1 MSDKAKSYRNTALI
15 AISSV
20 INILFSVIKNK
31 FLAVWLG
38 PAGLGKFSILNDFIS
53 FVSSMTSMG
62 VSNSGV
68 QAISQASTQS
78 NSKVRTVYNSLIRF
92 FTIISVIVTIA
103 IIVFAKQIST
113 LLVHNDSL
121 IWFLRVA
128 AIVVVI
134 KIRSQVQSALITG
147 MQRVGLLAKANI
159 YNGIIVTIV
168 SIALVWI
175 LRDESIPYLVITI
188 ALVSWAISYTQTRKV
203 LAELPNTKN
212 RISKADIKP
221 ILLLGVA
228 TLWASLLENVVNL
241 VAKSSIT
248 KQFQEDHLGYYQVAI
263 GITFQYIG
271 FITSSIT
278 SDYYPR
284 LVATVSKGS
293 DEVAKFVNQQIGI
306 SISLIMPLLLTM
318 LTFSKLF
325 ITLLFSKKFLP
336 SNDLISYSVAG
347 TLLLVV
353 CWPIAYVFLAHRATK
368 TYLLSEFVGNSSHL
382 ILILIAIGLNNFPFL
397 GLAYVL
403 HYIIYLLLIVYLF
416 YINFDGYITK
426 DNIKLFIINLLLVGL
441 IIIGKKLLPETI
453 SYIIGSVLILVY
465 LYLSRKEYIYMFNSI
480 VKKR

>member
-15 AISSV
+15 AISSI
-20 INILFSVIKNK
+20 INIVFSIIKNK
-31 FLAVWLG
+31 VIAVWLG
-38 PAGLGKFSILNDFIS
+38 PAGLGRFAILNDFIS
-53 FVSSMTSMG
+53 FTSSMSSLG

-68 QAISQASTQS
+68 QAISQASTES
-78 NSKVRTVYNSLIRF
+78 GHRVKSVYNSLIRV
-92 FTIISVIVTIA
+92 FTIISIIVTIA
-103 IIVFAKQIST
+103 IIVFAKQISE

-134 KIRSQVQSALITG
+134 KIRSLVQSALITG

-168 SIALVWI
+168 SIGLVWF

-212 RISKADIKP
+212 RIAKADIKP

-248 KQFQEDHLGYYQVAI
+248 KQFHEDHLGYYQVAI

-271 FITSSIT
+271 FITASIT

-325 ITLLFSKKFLP
+325 IVLLFSKKFLP
-336 SNDLISYSVAG
+336 SNELISYSVAG

-353 CWPIAYVFLAHRATK
+353 CWPIGYVFLAHRATK
-368 TYLLSEFVGNSSHL
+368 TYLVSELVGNSSHL
-382 ILILIAIGLNNFPFL
+382 ILILIAIALNNFPFL

-403 HYIIYLLLIVYLF
+403 HYIIYLMLIVYLF
-416 YINFDGYITK
+416 YKKFDGYITK
-426 DNIKLFIINLLLVGL
+426 ENIKLFITNLILVAL
-441 IIIGKKLLPETI
+441 IIIGKKLVSETI
-453 SYIIGSVLILVY
+453 LYIIGSGLILLY